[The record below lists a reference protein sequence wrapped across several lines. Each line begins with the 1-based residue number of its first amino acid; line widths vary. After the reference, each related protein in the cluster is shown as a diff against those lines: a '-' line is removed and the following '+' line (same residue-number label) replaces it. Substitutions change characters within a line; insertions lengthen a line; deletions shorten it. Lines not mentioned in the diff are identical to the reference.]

1 MRREIESPFE
11 GFEFLTSLLLS
22 SREIIYFHEK
32 EISTTNRSIDEQISR
47 GEGNTLPVRLP

>member
-11 GFEFLTSLLLS
+11 AFEFLTSLLLS